1 VSCQAVQGNDFRVQ
15 GSRLTLHTHRSI
27 HVIELTLPEKFTP
40 FAQFTRL
47 VSQLI
52 SPFSS
57 LLFRFDYS
65 KSLGDFHSLAFV
77 ALSLYILLN
86 LIAYT
91 EVRRLFTASP
101 LSAMIIQNTT
111 ALTVGFSGSAE
122 VT

>member
-1 VSCQAVQGNDFRVQ
+1 
-15 GSRLTLHTHRSI
+15 
-27 HVIELTLPEKFTP
+27 VIELTLPEKFTT

-77 ALSLYILLN
+77 VLSLYILLN
-86 LIAYT
+86 FVVYV
-91 EVRRLFTASP
+91 EVRLLFTASP
-101 LSAMIIQNTT
+101 VSAAIIWKTT
-111 ALTVGFSGSAE
+111 ALTVGFFDLAE

>member
-1 VSCQAVQGNDFRVQ
+1 
-15 GSRLTLHTHRSI
+15 
-27 HVIELTLPEKFTP
+27 VIELTLPEKFTP